1 MGARPEAPP
10 PAPLSSVAAPSRSR
24 AVVSHPR
31 HSIALPEQPAL
42 FVRVVATPYPVS
54 RLILPC
60 ARVARLT
67 APPHALA
74 SSGASHSSS
83 APPSLRHHLACHNL
97 ARTALGR
104 SCVRAHASIALGR
117 GGISS
122 HAPQV
127 SAHSSGAPHARARAR
142 ARGARSVQPPLSVCA
157 RGARGRA
164 PPARAGRLHACVQC
178 CVVHGSPHN
187 PQQTRAITQ
196 NARKRFP
203 ELKNRCSDF

>member
-1 MGARPEAPP
+1 M
-10 PAPLSSVAAPSRSR
+10 
-24 AVVSHPR
+24 
-31 HSIALPEQPAL
+31 AL
-42 FVRVVATPYPVS
+42 FVVSLYINVVD
-54 RLILPC
+54 L
-60 ARVARLT
+60 
-67 APPHALA
+67 
-74 SSGASHSSS
+74 
-83 APPSLRHHLACHNL
+83 LACHNL

-122 HAPQV
+122 HAPQQM
-127 SAHSSGAPHARARAR
+127 SARAPVGHPTRVRAR